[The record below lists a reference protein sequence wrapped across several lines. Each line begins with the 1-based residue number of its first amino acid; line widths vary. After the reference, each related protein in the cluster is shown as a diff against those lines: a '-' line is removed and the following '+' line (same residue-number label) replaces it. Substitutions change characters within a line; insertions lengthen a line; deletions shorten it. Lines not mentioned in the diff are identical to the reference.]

1 MDFIQLSKV
10 SRTSREMPTGSR
22 RSDWVQSRLRL
33 VRTWILTVIK
43 KSDLTL
49 CAENLAHNFLI
60 FACCDPS
67 ACSSRAYSRI
77 PTNPQLHLPQLIW
90 LTSLPGIAKRLPC
103 SLGVIGVPL
112 ERAYRLSCTATQ
124 SVTNATSRVLQSRT
138 PDGYFRH
145 FVSSA

>member
-1 MDFIQLSKV
+1 M
-10 SRTSREMPTGSR
+10 
-22 RSDWVQSRLRL
+22 
-33 VRTWILTVIK
+33 
-43 KSDLTL
+43 

-124 SVTNATSRVLQSRT
+124 SVTNATSRVLQFPYSGWLFSAFRIECIISIPNLAPILLSNPELQRSRQI
-138 PDGYFRH
+138 PYPEEPVVGPLLRH
-145 FVSSA
+145 FR